1 MKMIKKAKDVL
12 KRLFHIL
19 GRTDMLVLPGQLAF
33 FFVLAT
39 VPTITLIAYG
49 ASLFNVSIDFISNFI
64 LKAFGSDIAALI
76 VPMFDD
82 LHVSWSLLIPLL
94 VALYAASGGASS
106 IIVTSNQ
113 LLHFENSSFLKRK
126 IKGLIMTLILIA
138 LIVFLLLV
146 PAFGDKFIEMI
157 EYVNMNQTV
166 TNTIVFIINLSKG
179 PVSWLVIF
187 FLIKIIYT
195 IAPDRRL
202 PSSYTTKGS
211 LFTTFGFVI
220 VTYIYS
226 FYVNKVA
233 HYDLVYGGLAHF
245 VVLMIWF
252 YLIAYIVTIGIAINA
267 EDLESRKKLEE

>member
-1 MKMIKKAKDVL
+1 
-12 KRLFHIL
+12 
-19 GRTDMLVLPGQLAF
+19 
-33 FFVLAT
+33 
-39 VPTITLIAYG
+39 
-49 ASLFNVSIDFISNFI
+49 
-64 LKAFGSDIAALI
+64 
-76 VPMFDD
+76 
-82 LHVSWSLLIPLL
+82 
-94 VALYAASGGASS
+94 
-106 IIVTSNQ
+106 
-113 LLHFENSSFLKRK
+113 
-126 IKGLIMTLILIA
+126 
-138 LIVFLLLV
+138 
-146 PAFGDKFIEMI
+146 
-157 EYVNMNQTV
+157 MNQTV